1 MSRDQKGNKFGIA
14 EDSVGRA
21 AAYLRPLAVRSSRAA
36 KHGIHG
42 ARARLAPRI
51 ERTGQALEETVAP
64 RVSAY
69 LSTAA
74 RYVAPD
80 VRRRSRWSAATRV
93 AGVAAAA
100 AAAVTAVV
108 RKRRKPRGT
117 DSADDT
123 AQTEAATT
131 DETA

>member
-1 MSRDQKGNKFGIA
+1 MSRDQKGSKFGIV
-14 EDSVGRA
+14 EQSVRRA
-21 AAYLRPLAVRSSRAA
+21 AAYVRPLAVRSSTAA

-51 ERTGQALEETVAP
+51 ERTGQALEDTVAP

-74 RYVAPD
+74 RHVAPD
-80 VRRRSRWSAATRV
+80 VPRRSRWGAATRL
-93 AGVAAAA
+93 AAVAAAA
-100 AAAVTAVV
+100 AGAVTAVA
-108 RKRRKPRGT
+108 RKRRKSPGT

-123 AQTEAATT
+123 AQTEAAKT
-131 DETA
+131 D